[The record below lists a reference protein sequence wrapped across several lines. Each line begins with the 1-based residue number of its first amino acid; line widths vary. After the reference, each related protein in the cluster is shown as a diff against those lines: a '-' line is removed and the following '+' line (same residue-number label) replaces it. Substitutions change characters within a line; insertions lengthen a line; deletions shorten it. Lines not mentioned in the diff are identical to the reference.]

1 LWRSLIR
8 GRESRSGWGEGGR
21 RGGRIALR
29 EHLRVLG
36 RWRPEVGM
44 MMVGDL
50 VEALEQEGQVVVI
63 GLRWKVLVVMV
74 MMMVVVVAICR
85 AEGVWE
91 VGVGLGFGRHHS
103 VKTCTEIQNG
113 KSY

>member
-1 LWRSLIR
+1 M
-8 GRESRSGWGEGGR
+8 
-21 RGGRIALR
+21 
-29 EHLRVLG
+29 G

-63 GLRWKVLVVMV
+63 GLRSKGAPLKVLVVMV
-74 MMMVVVVAICR
+74 MMMVVAVICR

-91 VGVGLGFGRHHS
+91 VGVGIGFGRHHS
-103 VKTCTEIQNG
+103 VKTCTKIQNG